1 MFEKKKRIII
11 AIVAVIVTALV
22 AIFAIDYAVT
32 SAKKQEITK
41 LDEISSPDNKY
52 LIVINQVGYPE
63 FFGSQSMKIQ
73 LINIKTNEEIK
84 VIEEDISN
92 DGKSLT
98 SENWEVEWLEEIVVI
113 TLIGEEQNN
122 EELKIQLK

>member
-1 MFEKKKRIII
+1 
-11 AIVAVIVTALV
+11 
-22 AIFAIDYAVT
+22 
-32 SAKKQEITK
+32 
-41 LDEISSPDNKY
+41 
-52 LIVINQVGYPE
+52 
-63 FFGSQSMKIQ
+63 MKIQ

>member
-11 AIVAVIVTALV
+11 AIVTVVVI
-22 AIFAIDYAVT
+22 AIIAIIAMNLAT
-32 SAKKQEITK
+32 SAKNQEITK
-41 LDEISSPDNKY
+41 LDEITSPDNNY
-52 LIVINQVGYPE
+52 LIVINQVGYPIS
-63 FFGSQSMKIQ
+63 FDSHNMKIQ
-73 LINIKTNEEIK
+73 LIDNKTNEEIK

-98 SENWEVEWLEEIVVI
+98 SENWEVVWLEKDVVI

-122 EELKIQLK
+122 EEFKIQLK

>member
-11 AIVAVIVTALV
+11 AIVTVVVI
-22 AIFAIDYAVT
+22 AIIAIIAMNLAN
-32 SAKKQEITK
+32 SAKNQEITK
-41 LDEISSPDNKY
+41 LDEITSPDNKY
-52 LIVINQVGYPE
+52 TVVINQVGYPIS
-63 FFGSQSMKIQ
+63 FDSHNVKIQ
-73 LINIKTNEEIK
+73 LIDNKTNEEIK

-98 SENWEVEWLEEIVVI
+98 SENWEVVWLEKDVVI

-122 EELKIQLK
+122 EEFKIQLK

>member
-1 MFEKKKRIII
+1 MFKKKKRIII
-11 AIVAVIVTALV
+11 AIITVIVVALV
-22 AIFAIDYAVT
+22 AIFSIDFELT
-32 SAKKQEITK
+32 SAKNQEITK

-63 FFGSQSMKIQ
+63 FFGSHNVKIQ
-73 LINIKTNEEIK
+73 LINTNTNEEIK

-92 DGKSLT
+92 DGKNLT
-98 SENWEVEWLEEIVVI
+98 SENWGVEWLEEEVVI

-122 EELKIQLK
+122 EEFKIQLK